1 MRTAST
7 LSRWPHAFTGVGD
20 GDLRPGRGDAAARLV
35 ATLGGEGALAIVS
48 QVHGGR
54 VVDVAEADGR
64 TEADAIVSTVP
75 GRVVAVRVADCVPVL
90 LASEGGVAAIHA
102 GWRSTAADIV
112 RTALATLRAV
122 NGGAPIVAA
131 IGPAIGGCCYEVGD
145 EVIAGVAAVAPGRS
159 WLDGRHVDL
168 VAANA
173 AILRD
178 AGVEVEIV
186 GACTRCGEG
195 LWSHRRD
202 GERAGRQVGAIRL

>member
-7 LSRWPHAFTGVGD
+7 LSRWPHAFTGVEE
-20 GDLRPGRGDAAARLV
+20 GDLRARDGEASARLV
-35 ATLGGEGALAIVS
+35 AALGGHGPLAIVS

-54 VVDVAEADGR
+54 VVDLAQADGA
-64 TEADAIVSTVP
+64 TEADAIVSVVP

-90 LASEGGVAAIHA
+90 LASDGGVAAIHA

-112 RTALATLRAV
+112 RTALAALRAV
-122 NGGAPIVAA
+122 NGDATVVAA
-131 IGPAIGGCCYEVGD
+131 IGPAIGACCYEVGD
-145 EVIAGVAAVAPGRS
+145 EVIAGVAAVAPGRD
-159 WLDGRHVDL
+159 WLVGRHVDL

-173 AILRD
+173 AILRS
-178 AGVEVEIV
+178 AGVSVEIV